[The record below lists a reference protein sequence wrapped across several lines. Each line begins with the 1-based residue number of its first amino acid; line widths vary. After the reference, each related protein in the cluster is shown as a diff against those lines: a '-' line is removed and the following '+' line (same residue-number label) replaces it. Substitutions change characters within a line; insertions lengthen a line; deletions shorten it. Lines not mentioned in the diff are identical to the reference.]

1 MNIVLPD
8 QVVELIDVMEIVV
21 TEITE
26 DLLPPEMATIAYLE
40 EMISAKSGLFRGGDG
55 GGGAGIYRAPLDSNN
70 EFAYQLPSFQAA
82 GYSHLNERMN
92 ILERQLVQEK
102 RLRMDLEENIRR
114 NLITNQNKQF
124 DVVRGTNVN
133 INDFLKESKEQA
145 NFHYYLTDSKGNL
158 LCHCVGNPPAFFV
171 GNKNYWMCAK
181 RTRQAGKCCLFIPNA
196 LF

>member
-1 MNIVLPD
+1 VFEN
-8 QVVELIDVMEIVV
+8 
-21 TEITE
+21 
-26 DLLPPEMATIAYLE
+26 
-40 EMISAKSGLFRGGDG
+40 S
-55 GGGAGIYRAPLDSNN
+55 N
-70 EFAYQLPSFQAA
+70 EFAYQPPSFQAA
-82 GYSHLNERMN
+82 SYSNLNERMN

-145 NFHYYLTDSKGNL
+145 NFQYYLTDSKGNL